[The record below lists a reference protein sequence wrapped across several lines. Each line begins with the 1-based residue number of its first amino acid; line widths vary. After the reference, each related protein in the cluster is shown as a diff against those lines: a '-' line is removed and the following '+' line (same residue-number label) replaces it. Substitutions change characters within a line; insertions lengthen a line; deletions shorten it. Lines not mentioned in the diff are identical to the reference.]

1 MSKELQDLE
10 KVVEHLKEGRLN
22 ELESGKFLSK
32 EEVKRVRSRLEDAE
46 REREELLAENQRIKA
61 EADKVKQYQSAY
73 MSN

>member
-46 REREELLAENQRIKA
+46 REREELLEENQRIKA